1 MKSVIFYILGLTVIF
16 QGNLFSQENKKDSSA
31 VAWEKVLKKEA
42 ELQSKEIKKDTVHY
56 NIWWADELISF
67 SSEYS
72 KIEKSAKQILGE
84 PNVMPTGGE
93 SKMAW
98 AVREKR
104 GEEIKG
110 QGKIVVGFKNVGTV
124 NQIIVAESYHPGSIK
139 SITLYGEKEESETV
153 YSQTPK
159 SVGKDFRMLNIILDK
174 PVSFKVVRLEIIT
187 DPHAVEGRNEIDAIG
202 LSDATDTVY
211 WQINHL
217 PKMKF
222 TDPPENLGKNINT
235 EYEEIAPI
243 ISPDGKYLYF
253 DRRFYPQNIGGEND
267 KDDIWFSEMQDDSTW
282 SKAVNIGAPLNN
294 EYPNYIQAVSS
305 DGNSVLLANEYLSN
319 GEMST
324 GVSMSHK
331 TKKGWSF
338 PSIQKINDFYNQS
351 QYANYFI
358 TTDGQYLLMA
368 IEKKD
373 SYGELDIYVSKRIND
388 NKWDTPINL
397 GTQINTLGND
407 YSPFLAADGSSLYF
421 SSEGHAGYGKA
432 DIFVSQR
439 LDDSWQNWTKPENL
453 GPVINTSGMDS
464 KYNIPANGEYAYFSS
479 TSNSIGKNDIF
490 RIKLPK
496 AVKPK
501 PVVMVSGF
509 VLSKKDSSAL
519 DARIIVEKLPEGE
532 EVAIAHSNPQN
543 GAFSIILQAN
553 QQYGFRGIAL
563 DHFEANKS
571 LSIGKIDTY
580 TEIKE
585 QNLYLSPIEVGQ
597 VVRLNNIFFET
608 NKSVLKPESFPEL
621 DRTVKFLK
629 SNPKVE
635 IEVLGHT
642 DNVGSEEYNLN
653 LSKARAAS
661 VSKYIQDKGIEGSR
675 VISKG
680 FGESQPQATNDTEE
694 GRQIN
699 RRVEFR
705 ILKK

>member
-1 MKSVIFYILGLTVIF
+1 MKSLIFYILGFTLIF
-16 QGNLFSQENKKDSSA
+16 QGNLSAQENKKDSSA

-56 NIWWADELISF
+56 NLWWADELISF

-110 QGKIVVGFKNVGTV
+110 QGKIVVGLKNVGTV
-124 NQIIVAESYHPGSIK
+124 NQILVAESYHPGSIK
-139 SITLYGEKEESETV
+139 SITLYGEKEEREIV

-159 SVGKDFRMLNIILDK
+159 SIGKDFRMLNIILDK
-174 PVSFKVVRLEIIT
+174 PVSFKIVRLEIIT

-235 EYEEIAPI
+235 AYDEIAPI

-253 DRRFYPQNIGGEND
+253 DRRFYSQNIGGEND

-282 SKAVNIGAPLNN
+282 SEAVNIGAPLNN
-294 EYPNYIQAVSS
+294 EYPNYIQAVTS
-305 DGNSVLLANEYLSN
+305 DGNSVLLANEYLSD
-319 GEMST
+319 GEMSP

-338 PSIQKINDFYNQS
+338 PSIQKIEDFYNQS

-388 NKWDTPINL
+388 NKWDIPINL

-407 YSPFLAADGSSLYF
+407 YSPFLAADGHSLYF

-453 GPVINTSGMDS
+453 GPVINTPGMDS
-464 KYNIPANGEYAYFSS
+464 
-479 TSNSIGKNDIF
+479 
-490 RIKLPK
+490 
-496 AVKPK
+496 
-501 PVVMVSGF
+501 
-509 VLSKKDSSAL
+509 
-519 DARIIVEKLPEGE
+519 
-532 EVAIAHSNPQN
+532 
-543 GAFSIILQAN
+543 
-553 QQYGFRGIAL
+553 
-563 DHFEANKS
+563 
-571 LSIGKIDTY
+571 
-580 TEIKE
+580 
-585 QNLYLSPIEVGQ
+585 
-597 VVRLNNIFFET
+597 
-608 NKSVLKPESFPEL
+608 
-621 DRTVKFLK
+621 
-629 SNPKVE
+629 
-635 IEVLGHT
+635 
-642 DNVGSEEYNLN
+642 
-653 LSKARAAS
+653 
-661 VSKYIQDKGIEGSR
+661 
-675 VISKG
+675 
-680 FGESQPQATNDTEE
+680 
-694 GRQIN
+694 
-699 RRVEFR
+699 
-705 ILKK
+705 